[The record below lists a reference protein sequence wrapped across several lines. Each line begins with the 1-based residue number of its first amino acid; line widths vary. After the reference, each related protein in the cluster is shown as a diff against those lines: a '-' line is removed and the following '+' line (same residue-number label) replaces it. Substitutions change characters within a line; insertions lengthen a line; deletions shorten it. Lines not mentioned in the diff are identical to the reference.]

1 MRYTVPAVQQSKPT
15 APIHP
20 TTMELVAADKRNNNN
35 MDRFILPK
43 GMSKTEAVAR
53 NKLAHTAKLILK
65 QVEYNPFLKQSRF
78 VLSALDASE
87 VQFVKRLPYMLK
99 YYPKLTDPVDS
110 PDDIFHFLRCVPD
123 AEYMSM
129 LNQNSWKG
137 SYSIEPEGIKNVTAF
152 MQRHITL
159 ELHQKLLAEFKFPDH
174 FKSPV
179 YDTCYGCPSKKPYW
193 GCLSEKSR
201 QFINLS
207 EKSRQFIK
215 DLANSDGTYAG
226 NLSVS

>member
-1 MRYTVPAVQQSKPT
+1 MRVPAVQQSKPT

-20 TTMELVAADKRNNNN
+20 TTMELIASDKRTNNNN
-35 MDRFILPK
+35 MDRFIFPK
-43 GMSKTEAVAR
+43 GMSKTEALAR

-65 QVEYNPFLKQSRF
+65 QVAYNPLLKQSRF

-87 VQFVKRLPYMLK
+87 VQVLKRLPYMLK

-110 PDDIFHFLRCVPD
+110 PDDIFHFLRCCVPD
-123 AEYMSM
+123 AEYISM

-137 SYSIEPEGIKNVTAF
+137 SYPIEPEGIKKVTAF
-152 MQRHITL
+152 MERHITL
-159 ELHQKLLAEFKFPDH
+159 EVHQKLLAEFKFPDN
-174 FKSPV
+174 FKFPV
-179 YDTCYGCPSKKPYW
+179 HDTCYGCPSKKPYW
-193 GCLSEKSR
+193 GCLSD
-201 QFINLS
+201 
-207 EKSRQFIK
+207 KSRQFIK